1 LTHAELPH
9 LSWMAPKHRRALAG
23 AVAWLFALAIA
34 VSLPR
39 YGQPGRQVSMSL
51 RTQGAA
57 TRASV
62 GRVASATALL
72 ARHRKGTITRMTHA
86 KNKFALRSTMN
97 PSMPGN
103 PPPVELAPC
112 PYTQWGAKDIDID
125 AVQAD
130 ATSLPDFP
138 LEISAKALGLSAAE
152 EKKYIMENKQSIL
165 EKLQKHGAVVLRDF
179 DLTKSPAGF
188 RDMWENG
195 LQLSPCQDPLQ
206 SVAARQTVSKSDGV
220 FEAVNKPSLNRY
232 FVGMHNEMVGTRTPK
247 KAAFVCFKP
256 AEEGGEFLV
265 LNGQQMLRDLN
276 PEFLKRIYTK
286 DMRYAVAQFPMG
298 FLQDQPEFLQNL
310 LKPVIK
316 SVLDLAIKQKVDF
329 YTESVWDT
337 TTNNGDL
344 VLQVRAAPN
353 PPVLRHPETNEPVW
367 FANIHS
373 HSAKLRDMRAQIYS
387 GGDEGR
393 DKTTGSSKINLTD
406 VFYGDGTAISEEDL
420 KHVAEVTMKNAQFL
434 KLNQGDVV
442 LVDNYKTQHG
452 RNVFE
457 GTRKNAVTWFE

>member
-1 LTHAELPH
+1 
-9 LSWMAPKHRRALAG
+9 MAPT
-23 AVAWLFALAIA
+23 
-34 VSLPR
+34 
-39 YGQPGRQVSMSL
+39 SL
-51 RTQGAA
+51 RTHA
-57 TRASV
+57 TPL
-62 GRVASATALL
+62 ALL
-72 ARHRKGTITRMTHA
+72 ALLSIGIASYTLYPSSGKGLRVSPVRAAHA
-86 KNKFALRSTMN
+86 KAAFAQFRADFGMRSVRGAPSQIQKCVRSPASQAVGSTMS
-97 PSMPGN
+97 PAMPETK
-103 PPPVELAPC
+103 PVELAPC
-112 PYTQWGAKDIDID
+112 PFTVWGSKDIDID
-125 AVQAD
+125 AVQKDSA
-130 ATSLPDFP
+130 ALPDFP
-138 LEISAKALGLSAAE
+138 FQISASELGLSADAE
-152 EKKYIMENKQSIL
+152 KEYIQSHKDEIL
-165 EKLQKHGAVVLRDF
+165 ASLTKHGAVVLRNF
-179 DLTKSPAGF
+179 QLTKTPQGF

-195 LQLSPCQDPLQ
+195 LNLSPCQDPLQ
-206 SVAARQTVSKSDGV
+206 SVAARTTVSQKDGV

-232 FVGMHNEMVGTRTPK
+232 FVGMHNEMVGTRTPA

-265 LNGQQMLRDLN
+265 LNGQQMLRDLK
-276 PEFLKRIYTK
+276 PEFLKKLYNN

-298 FLQDQPEFLQNL
+298 FLQNQPEFLQNL

-316 SVLDLAIKQKVDF
+316 TVLDVAIGQKVDF

-337 TTNNGDL
+337 TTNDGDL

-353 PPVLRHPETNEPVW
+353 PPVLRHPETGEPVW

-406 VFYGDGTAISEEDL
+406 VFFGDGSPMSEEDL
-420 KHVAEVTMKNAQFL
+420 KHVAEVTMKNVKFL
-434 KLNQGDVV
+434 KLGQGDVV